1 MLVSY
6 SDSEG
11 EEEESAPA
19 PPPAAS
25 SSSAAA
31 PFGKRDVSL
40 NALQRTGQ
48 LGASGA
54 PAAKRQALPSGF
66 FEVAPPPEMEPDAS
80 GADIPPPRAAPP
92 RAGSAAPG
100 RGWAGL
106 SALLPPPSR
115 PAAGAFASADDVLS
129 AVGSAPRATRLPPPI
144 HGAGASVKVRSDL
157 YGGGGSGG
165 SGAASSHA
173 AGDADAA
180 GGEASSAL
188 EASAVTESYA
198 SYGAGLGGGG
208 GNGGYGGYGPAP
220 PPELPDDFLE
230 AASSGGVVSVSQD
243 ALRAAGASHAYQPE
257 QAPQEVKIAA
267 SFWNRKTGAVEAS
280 GGGVSRLQK
289 KKHQINSL
297 AAAAQTNSA
306 SLAQMSAQGRKS
318 KAATAAKY
326 GW

>member
-257 QAPQEVKIAA
+257 QVIAEGHRSATRKPRPSAHTPVSQPEVLPATVPEVLPGTPKP
-267 SFWNRKTGAVEAS
+267 W
-280 GGGVSRLQK
+280 
-289 KKHQINSL
+289 SL
-297 AAAAQTNSA
+297 PLPLTPSTPPA
-306 SLAQMSAQGRKS
+306 G
-318 KAATAAKY
+318 
-326 GW
+326 